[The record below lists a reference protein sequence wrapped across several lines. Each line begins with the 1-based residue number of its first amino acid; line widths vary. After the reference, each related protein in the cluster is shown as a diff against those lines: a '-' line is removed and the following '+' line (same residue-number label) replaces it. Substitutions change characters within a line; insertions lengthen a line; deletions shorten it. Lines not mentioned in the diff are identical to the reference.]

1 MKRTKTPAV
10 KRTRRHVVIRF
21 TPDEAHAAFWLA
33 MTADEDKLPPHC
45 RKARNRVR
53 EKLEAAYLAAQTE
66 PTARPNRTSIG
77 QASGM
82 PPADINGY
90 PQGS

>member
-33 MTADEDKLPPHC
+33 MTADEDKLPPRC

-53 EKLEAAYLAAQTE
+53 EKLEAASQASKTE
-66 PTARPNRTSIG
+66 PEPRPNRTSIG
-77 QASGM
+77 QR
-82 PPADINGY
+82 PYQPEY
-90 PQGS
+90 P